1 MRRALLLSSVCLLSA
16 CNYIWGND
24 ELKEVQETPEEIW
37 IMDHRD
43 PSTLPPVVVEDTI
56 VNTTT
61 NTPVPVQTVET
72 KTVSVE
78 NAGTAPSL
86 PTETVTSTAVQTPNM
101 PVRETLLKG
110 DAARLVLLEEE
121 VKRLRSEV
129 GTLRNV
135 MQKIMAA
142 DGQLKDL
149 SLELERIN
157 QDYAIALSSSS
168 VPLPAQTEIIS
179 TQTNTQTVTAPAA
192 QIAPTN
198 QVTNVRFGKNG
209 AATRVVL
216 DLAQQS
222 QFTTDLDNTNGILV
236 VELPGTFWAAQ
247 NSLAG
252 SGVVE
257 GITASTAANGTARM
271 VIELNSPVT
280 IQKANILPPSGQ
292 YGNRLYFDL
301 LPQ

>member
-257 GITASTAANGTARM
+257 GITAST
-271 VIELNSPVT
+271 
-280 IQKANILPPSGQ
+280 
-292 YGNRLYFDL
+292 
-301 LPQ
+301 

>member
-16 CNYIWGND
+16 CNYMWGND
-24 ELKEVQETPEEIW
+24 ELKEVQEPPEEIW

-43 PSTLPPVVVEDTI
+43 PSTLPPVVVEDTPAPTAGTI
-56 VNTTT
+56 PVEAPNAETEAILVE
-61 NTPVPVQTVET
+61 NSDMAPAVPVAPATAATVQ
-72 KTVSVE
+72 
-78 NAGTAPSL
+78 N
-86 PTETVTSTAVQTPNM
+86 PNM

-135 MQKIMAA
+135 MQKMMAA

-157 QDYAIALSSSS
+157 QDYAIA
-168 VPLPAQTEIIS
+168 PAPMTAAH
-179 TQTNTQTVTAPAA
+179 APAPLSMPPA
-192 QIAPTN
+192 TTMPVTDAPAN

-222 QFTTDLDNTNGILV
+222 QYTTDLDNANGVLV

-271 VIELNSPVT
+271 IVELNSPVT

-301 LPQ
+301 MPQ

>member
-16 CNYIWGND
+16 CNYMWGND
-24 ELKEVQETPEEIW
+24 ELKEVQEPPEEIW

-43 PSTLPPVVVEDTI
+43 PSTLPPVVVEDT
-56 VNTTT
+56 
-61 NTPVPVQTVET
+61 PVPTAGTIPVEAPNAET
-72 KTVSVE
+72 EAILVE
-78 NAGTAPSL
+78 NSDMAPAV
-86 PTETVTSTAVQTPNM
+86 PVAPATPATVQNPNM

-135 MQKIMAA
+135 MQKMMAA

-157 QDYAIALSSSS
+157 QDYAIA
-168 VPLPAQTEIIS
+168 PAPIAA
-179 TQTNTQTVTAPAA
+179 APAP
-192 QIAPTN
+192 APLSMPPATTMPVTDAPSN

-222 QFTTDLDNTNGILV
+222 QYTTDLDNANGVLV

-247 NSLAG
+247 NNLGG
-252 SGVVE
+252 SGVVQ

-271 VIELNSPVT
+271 IVELNGPVA
-280 IQKANILPPSGQ
+280 IQKANLLPPSGQ

-301 LPQ
+301 MPQ

>member
-16 CNYIWGND
+16 CNYMWGND
-24 ELKEVQETPEEIW
+24 ELKEVQEPPEEIW

-43 PSTLPPVVVEDTI
+43 PSTLPPVVVEDT
-56 VNTTT
+56 
-61 NTPVPVQTVET
+61 PVPTASSIPVEAPNAET
-72 KTVSVE
+72 DAILVE
-78 NAGTAPSL
+78 NSDMAPAV
-86 PTETVTSTAVQTPNM
+86 PVAPATPATVQNPNM

-135 MQKIMAA
+135 MQKMMAA

-157 QDYAIALSSSS
+157 QDYAIA
-168 VPLPAQTEIIS
+168 PAPIAA
-179 TQTNTQTVTAPAA
+179 APAP
-192 QIAPTN
+192 APLSMPPATTMPVTDAPAN

-222 QFTTDLDNTNGILV
+222 QYTTDLDNANGVLV

-271 VIELNSPVT
+271 IVELNGPVA
-280 IQKANILPPSGQ
+280 IQKANLLPPSGQ

-301 LPQ
+301 MPQ